1 MNTPAVTTSNAARVG
16 QPAAALSANADD
28 DGEFLSEYLDILLD
42 RKWLVAAVTALGLVL
57 GVFYILLSTPIYQSN
72 LLVQVED
79 AAPDAKGFLGE
90 ASNLFDVKTPASG
103 EIQVIRSR
111 MVLGAAVDQTRAY
124 IDAKPR
130 YLPVLGTWLA
140 RRADGLSSPGFLG
153 MSGYV
158 TGKERI
164 GVTRFDVPTALEDDE
179 PFVITAK
186 GEGKYTLTHDA
197 LDQPLTGT
205 VGQPLRH
212 ALGDGAID
220 LLIDNLEGKPGAEF
234 VMSRASQLR
243 TVEDLQ
249 KRLQLAEQG
258 KQSNVINV
266 ALEDS
271 DRDRLSSILNAI
283 GEQYV
288 QQNVERKA
296 AEAQKTLVF
305 LNEQLPEFKR
315 QLEASEDAYT
325 HFRNKN
331 GTVAFDEEAKGVLAQ
346 TIELQTK
353 LLESQQKRRELAAH
367 FTDNNLR
374 VKTIDGQIAAIEK
387 EIGGL
392 NARVSRMPTLQQDA
406 LRLERDVR
414 VNSGLYQSL
423 QNNALQLRLV
433 KEGKTGNVR
442 LLDKAVKPKKPIKP
456 QKPQI
461 LALALAL
468 GLVGGAALAI
478 ARSRFFAGIRDPQ
491 EIEAHTGL
499 SVYSV
504 VPFTTEQMSLDQSI
518 AAGAKGI
525 QLLATSHPDSPAIEA
540 LRSLRIALQF
550 ATLEA
555 GNNRV
560 LITGATPG
568 IGKSFVSGNFAAI
581 MAHAGKR
588 VLLIDADMRKGHL
601 NKQFGLPRENGLS
614 ELLAGELSAQQAIR
628 SQVQPNLDI
637 LTTGKLPSNPAD
649 MLMSESFVRLLDMV
663 SAQYELVVIDT
674 PPVLVAADTA
684 AVAPYMGAVL
694 LVARADQTQLGE
706 LNESAKRLSHAG
718 KAVSGV
724 IFNGIDLTRRHYGS
738 QGYRYGGYRYT
749 KYKYNE

>member
-16 QPAAALSANADD
+16 QAAAISTAATDD
-28 DGEFLSEYLDILLD
+28 DDINLSEWIDILID
-42 RKWLVAAVTALGLVL
+42 RKWLVAAVTGLSLALGVAYALV
-57 GVFYILLSTPIYQSN
+57 STPIYQSN
-72 LLVQVED
+72 LLIQVED

-90 ASNLFDVKTPASG
+90 ASSLFDVKTPATG

-140 RRADGLSSPGFLG
+140 RRSEGLSDPGFFG
-153 MSGYV
+153 IGGYV
-158 TGKERI
+158 NGNESI
-164 GVTRFDVPTALEDDE
+164 GVTRFNVPPEFEDDE
-179 PFVITAK
+179 PFMVTAQ
-186 GEGKYTLTHDA
+186 GEGKYTLTHES
-197 LDQPLTGT
+197 LDRPLTGT
-205 VGQPLRH
+205 VGQPLH
-212 ALGDGAID
+212 QVLEDGAID
-220 LLIDNLEGKPGAEF
+220 LLIDKLEGKSGAQF
-234 VMSRASQLR
+234 VVSRASQLR

-249 KRLQLAEQG
+249 KRLMLGEQG

-271 DRDRLSSILNAI
+271 DREWLSRILNAI

-296 AEAQKTLVF
+296 AEAQKTLLF
-305 LNEQLPEFKR
+305 LDEQLPVFKR

-331 GTVAFDEEAKGVLAQ
+331 GTVAFDEEAKGVLTQ

-353 LLESQQKRRELAAH
+353 LLEAQQKRRELVAH
-367 FTDNNLR
+367 FADANLR

-442 LLDKAVKPKKPIKP
+442 LLDKAVKPKKPVKP
-456 QKPQI
+456 QKSLI
-461 LALALAL
+461 VALALVL
-468 GLVGGAALAI
+468 GLFAGTALALV
-478 ARSRFFAGIRDPQ
+478 RSWLFRGIQDPQ
-491 EIEAHTGL
+491 EIESHTGL

-504 VPFTTEQMSLDQSI
+504 VPYTPEQVDLDRSI

-525 QLLATSHPDSPAIEA
+525 QLLAVTHPDNPSIEA

-550 ATLEA
+550 ATLET

-588 VLLIDADMRKGHL
+588 VLLVDADMRKGHL

-614 ELLAGELSAQQAIR
+614 ELLAGDLSAQQAIR
-628 SQVQPNLDI
+628 SQVLPNLDI

-706 LNESAKRLSHAG
+706 LNESAKRLAHGG

>member
-1 MNTPAVTTSNAARVG
+1 MIN
-16 QPAAALSANADD
+16 
-28 DGEFLSEYLDILLD
+28 LSEWIDILID
-42 RKWLVAAVTALGLVL
+42 RKWLVAAVTALALAL
-57 GVFYILLSTPIYQSN
+57 GVAYALLSTPVYQSN
-72 LLVQVED
+72 LLIQVED
-79 AAPDAKGFLGE
+79 AAPDAKGFLGD
-90 ASNLFDVKTPASG
+90 ASNLFDVKTPATG

-111 MVLGAAVDQTRAY
+111 MVLGAAVDQTRFY

-130 YLPVLGTWLA
+130 YLPVLGPWLA
-140 RRADGLSSPGFLG
+140 RRASGLSDPGFLG
-153 MSGYV
+153 IGGYV
-158 TGKERI
+158 NGKERI
-164 GVTRFDVPTALEDDE
+164 SVARFDLPAELEDE
-179 PFVITAK
+179 APFVVTAQ
-186 GEGKYTLTHDA
+186 GGGKYTVMHA
-197 LDQPLTGT
+197 ELDQPLAGT
-205 VGQPLRH
+205 VGQPLH
-212 ALGDGAID
+212 HGLEEGAID
-220 LLIDNLEGKPGAEF
+220 LLIDKLEGKPGAEF
-234 VMSRASQLR
+234 VVSRASQLR
-243 TVEDLQ
+243 TIEDLQ
-249 KRLQLAEQG
+249 KRLQLGEQG
-258 KQSNVINV
+258 KQSNVIIV
-266 ALEDS
+266 TLQDS
-271 DRDRLSSILNAI
+271 DRDRLSRILNAV

-296 AEAQKTLVF
+296 AEAQKTLQF
-305 LNEQLPEFKR
+305 LDEQLPEFKR

-325 HFRNKN
+325 RFRNKN
-331 GTVAFDEEAKGVLAQ
+331 GTVAFDEEAKGVLGQ

-353 LLESQQKRRELAAH
+353 LLETQQKRRELAAR
-367 FTDNNLR
+367 FTDANSR
-374 VKTIDGQIAAIEK
+374 VKTIDGQIGAIEK
-387 EIGGL
+387 EIAGL

-442 LLDKAVKPKKPIKP
+442 LLDKAVKSKEPIKP

-461 LALALAL
+461 LAIALVL
-468 GLVGGAALAI
+468 GLLAGAVLAI
-478 ARSRFFAGIRDPQ
+478 MRSSFLAGIRDPQ

-504 VPFTTEQMSLDQSI
+504 VPFTAEQTTLDQSV
-518 AAGAKGI
+518 AAGARGI
-525 QLLATSHPDSPAIEA
+525 QLLAVTHPDSPPIEA

-601 NKQFGLPRENGLS
+601 NKQFGLPREGGLS
-614 ELLAGELSAQQAIR
+614 ELLAGELSAAQAIR
-628 SQVQPNLDI
+628 AQVLPNLDV
-637 LTTGKLPSNPAD
+637 LTTGKLPVNPAD
-649 MLMSESFVRLLDMV
+649 MLMSESFVRMLDV
-663 SAQYELVVIDT
+663 LSAQYELVIIDT

-738 QGYRYGGYRYT
+738 HGYRYGGYRYT
-749 KYKYNE
+749 AYKYNE

>member
-1 MNTPAVTTSNAARVG
+1 MNTPAVTNSNAVRVG
-16 QPAAALSANADD
+16 QPAAISTAATDD
-28 DGEFLSEYLDILLD
+28 DDINLSEWIDILID
-42 RKWLVAAVTALGLVL
+42 RKWLVAAVTAFALVL
-57 GVFYILLSTPIYQSN
+57 GVAYALISTPIYQSN

-90 ASNLFDVKTPASG
+90 ASSLFDVKTPASG

-111 MVLGAAVDQTRAY
+111 MVLGAAVEKTRFY
-124 IDAKPR
+124 IDASPR

-140 RRADGLSSPGFLG
+140 RRADGLSDPGFLG
-153 MSGYV
+153 IGGYV
-158 TGKERI
+158 NGNESI
-164 GVTRFDVPTALEDDE
+164 DVARFDVPPEFEDDE
-179 PFVITAK
+179 PFMITAQ
-186 GEGKYTLTHDA
+186 GEGKYTLTHEA
-197 LDQPLTGT
+197 LNRPLTGT
-205 VGQPLRH
+205 VGLPLH
-212 ALGDGAID
+212 QVLEDGAID
-220 LLIDNLEGKPGAEF
+220 LLIDTLEGKPGAQF
-234 VMSRASQLR
+234 VVSRASQLR
-243 TVEDLQ
+243 TIEDLQ

-271 DRDRLSSILNAI
+271 DRDRLSRILNAI

-305 LNEQLPEFKR
+305 LDEQLPEFKR

-325 HFRNKN
+325 LFRNKN

-353 LLESQQKRRELAAH
+353 LLEAQQKRRELVAH
-367 FTDNNLR
+367 FADANLR
-374 VKTIDGQIAAIEK
+374 VKTIDGQISAIEK

-456 QKPQI
+456 QKLLI
-461 LALALAL
+461 VALALVL
-468 GLVGGAALAI
+468 GLLSGAALALM
-478 ARSRFFAGIRDPQ
+478 RSWFFRGIQDPQ
-491 EIEAHTGL
+491 EIESHTGL

-504 VPFTTEQMSLDQSI
+504 VPFTPEQIALDQSI
-518 AAGAKGI
+518 ATGAKGI
-525 QLLATSHPDSPAIEA
+525 QLLAVTHSDSPSIEA

-628 SQVQPNLDI
+628 SQVLPNLDI

-706 LNESAKRLSHAG
+706 LNESAKRLAHGG
-718 KAVSGV
+718 KAVTGV